1 MDIDN
6 AYNSLVSRGIIDNN
20 ADAIV
25 GATLGDTSNLKIII
39 DDNTA
44 NIIKSTDDYF

>member
-20 ADAIV
+20 TDALV
-25 GATLGDTSNLKIII
+25 GSTLGDTSNLKIII

-44 NIIKSTDDYF
+44 NIIKSLNDYY

>member
-1 MDIDN
+1 MDVDN
-6 AYNSLVSRGIIDNN
+6 AYNGLVSRGIIDNN
-20 ADAIV
+20 ADALV
-25 GATLGDTSNLKIII
+25 GSTLGDASNLKIMI